1 MLLEELKQ
9 KTRAHHESLEKDM
22 ENQHYFADL
31 SSYRRLLE
39 RWYGWYEP
47 WERMAANRASPEIVA
62 FMRERWKLPLLLQD
76 LSALDTESLAA
87 LPRADVKVPDSE
99 AEWIGTLYV
108 LEGST
113 LGGQFIAR
121 SIEQQFGFREGRGY
135 AFFRSYGDQ
144 VGSMWRSFR
153 EFAQD
158 SVNEEDTELA
168 VSAADHTFSTIHQW
182 LCPIS
187 K

>member
-22 ENQHYFADL
+22 ESQRYFADL
-31 SSYRRLLE
+31 PSYRRLLE

-47 WERMAANRASPEIVA
+47 WERMVAQQASPEIVS
-62 FMRERWKLPLLLQD
+62 FMRERWKLPLLLED
-76 LSALDTESLAA
+76 LRALHAKSLDTV
-87 LPRADVKVPDSE
+87 PRADVPVPESE

-113 LGGQFIAR
+113 LGGQYIAR
-121 SIEQQFGFREGRGY
+121 SIEQQFGLRDGRGY
-135 AFFRSYGDQ
+135 SFFRSYGDQ

-153 EFAQD
+153 TFAQD
-158 SVNEEDTELA
+158 SVSENETERA

-182 LCPIS
+182 LCPKS